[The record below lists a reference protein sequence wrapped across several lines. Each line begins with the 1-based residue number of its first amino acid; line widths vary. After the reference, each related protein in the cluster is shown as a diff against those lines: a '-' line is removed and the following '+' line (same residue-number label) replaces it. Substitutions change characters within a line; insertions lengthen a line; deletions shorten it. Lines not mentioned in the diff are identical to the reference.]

1 MKVRC
6 TGETDIGLKREV
18 NQDSF
23 GMSDPAQSEQLGQL
37 LVVCDGMGGHEA
49 GEIASRI
56 GVETILEQ
64 YYQDTDHD
72 RPVALEQA
80 FFEANRRIN
89 EQGPGNMGT
98 TGVAALFLNNTLY
111 VANVGDSR
119 AYLIREGQMSQI
131 SRDHSLVAEQVAAGI
146 VSAEQARHLNYRN
159 MITRALGYRAEVQVD
174 IFTIPL
180 QEGDIVLLSS
190 DGLHGLVE
198 DDEIAQIVLTSKPEQ
213 AIRRLISTANDRGGV
228 DNITVALGI
237 VDALDP
243 QSPRTGTDD
252 LPETTVS
259 HAPTVQLDRAA
270 KRADESDA
278 PTKPNARPPGAAG
291 SGTPP
296 LPPQPPRV
304 HLGLVGGAVVLILLG
319 VIGIFFLGK
328 PESGD
333 EQDQT
338 PIATTA
344 TTATTVTPSPGDAPP
359 SMLLLTQTA
368 QLRVQSL
375 TQTAIV
381 SPTIQLS
388 PTKASENRGQPQDIR
403 APEKTEMSASPTPTL
418 SPSPTATPTRALTR
432 TSIPEPP
439 TLQDAFRQPML
450 EGLQIVANASPMLCL
465 FMF

>member
-6 TGETDIGLKREV
+6 TGQTDIGLKREV

-64 YYQDTDHD
+64 YYQDTDQD

-159 MITRALGYRAEVQVD
+159 MITRALGYRPEVQVD
-174 IFTIPL
+174 IFPIPL

-198 DDEIAQIVLTSKPEQ
+198 DDEIAQIVLTSKPDQ
-213 AIRRLISTANDRGGV
+213 AIRRLIGTANDRGGG

-237 VDALDP
+237 VEALDP
-243 QSPRTGTDD
+243 QPPRTGTDD
-252 LPETTVS
+252 LSETMVS

-270 KRADESDA
+270 KRADDSDA
-278 PTKPNARPPGAAG
+278 PTKPNARPPSAAG
-291 SGTPP
+291 SGSPP
-296 LPPQPPRV
+296 PPPQPPRINLNLG
-304 HLGLVGGAVVLILLG
+304 LGLVGGAVFLILVG
-319 VIGIFFLGK
+319 AIGIFFLGE
-328 PESGD
+328 PGQG
-333 EQDQT
+333 QDQT
-338 PIATTA
+338 STA
-344 TTATTVTPSPGDAPP
+344 TTIITPSPDDSRPTITTSPP
-359 SMLLLTQTA
+359 TEPLLTPTFMPTI
-368 QLRVQSL
+368 SS
-375 TQTAIV
+375 V
-381 SPTIQLS
+381 SPTNRQTPGRS
-388 PTKASENRGQPQDIR
+388 STTGDPASGGLKSQPSI
-403 APEKTEMSASPTPTL
+403 TLTITPTA
-418 SPSPTATPTRALTR
+418 SITTTTNSTTTTPTR
-432 TSIPEPP
+432 PVPGP
-439 TLQDAFRQPML
+439 TGRPSFLD
-450 EGLQIVANASPMLCL
+450 NARSL
-465 FMF
+465 FSSDP